1 MATSE
6 ILDTAL
12 RLYQRLGLTFLRLT
26 LVPTLLCVASIAFVQ
41 EYALPQFFF
50 TKAGNDFNAYVIQI
64 VVTVLLGIFVAGPLF
79 LAGLS
84 YTTALVVTLVSDDL
98 VGNASNP
105 DLAVENARKA
115 MPRLLASTFRELL
128 MGMWGI
134 LVATALLIGGM
145 AIAQQTDRDS
155 IWGGVVVLVGILGMT
170 FGGLLWIYVVARDA
184 IVPPIV
190 VLEGLKAGP
199 AAKRSN
205 ELIKKFGIHPSGT
218 GTGWMTY
225 LLSGFI
231 YIVFLVSFLFVL
243 DQLQVNDF
251 VERTTTGWTLQPLVT
266 QIYQL
271 MPGFLG
277 IWFVLPIWASAITVL
292 YMDRRIRLEG
302 FDVEVLARDLA
313 RKPAAGRYEL

>member
-6 ILDTAL
+6 ILDTSL

-26 LVPTLLCVASIAFVQ
+26 VVPTLLCVAALAFVQ

-50 TKAGNDFNAYVIQI
+50 TKAGNQFSDYALQI
-64 VVTVLLGIFVAGPLF
+64 IVTVLLGIFVAGPLF

-105 DLAVENARKA
+105 DLAVQNARKA
-115 MPRLLASTFRELL
+115 MPRLLVSAFRELIV
-128 MGMWGI
+128 GMWGVLI
-134 LVATALLIGGM
+134 ATGVLIGGM

-155 IWGGVVVLVGILGMT
+155 SVGGWVALVGVLGIM
-170 FGGLLWIYVVARDA
+170 FGGLLWVYVIARDA

-190 VLEGLKAGP
+190 VLEGLKATP
-199 AAKRSN
+199 AARRSN
-205 ELIKKFGIHPSGT
+205 ELMKKFGMHPAGT
-218 GTGWMTY
+218 STGWVTY
-225 LLSGFI
+225 LLAFFI
-231 YIVFLVSFLFVL
+231 YVVFLLSLAIIFGSFEIPN
-243 DQLQVNDF
+243 QL
-251 VERTTTGWTLQPLVT
+251 EKATTGWPLQALILQIFELV
-266 QIYQL
+266 
-271 MPGFLG
+271 PGFLG
-277 IWFVLPIWASAITVL
+277 IWFVLPIWASTITVL
-292 YMDRRIRLEG
+292 YIDRRIRLEG